1 MRELFESLR
10 GYCHQNLKSIPLM
23 FVLGFYVSLI
33 GTARLHCAALWLTI
47 ELRSEA
53 VVGAVPAAA
62 LAGQFR
68 NDDGNE

>member
-33 GTARLHCAALWLTI
+33 GTDRLHCA
-47 ELRSEA
+47 EL
-53 VVGAVPAAA
+53 
-62 LAGQFR
+62 
-68 NDDGNE
+68 